1 MNSGISSLHKILKD
15 ETRQKIISLLNEKN
29 SLGYSELM
37 EATKAGSTGL
47 LNYHLKVLG
56 SLITKNEAGQYQLTE
71 KGKLASKLMLEF
83 PDDDEDDYHLYKQL
97 IWATLKQK
105 KPNYLLT
112 VKLLWLLSLLS
123 FIIVLILNAVSIN
136 NLIFTWLFF
145 VTGLMYLVL
154 YYRNKTKTKPK
165 RPLEIH
171 SV

>member
-15 ETRQKIISLLNEKN
+15 ETRQKIISLLNEKG
-29 SLGYSELM
+29 SLGYTELM

-56 SLITKNEAGQYQLTE
+56 NLITKNEAGQYLLTE
-71 KGKLASKLMLEF
+71 KGKLSSKLMLEF
-83 PDDDEDDYHLYKQL
+83 PDDDDDYHLYKQL

-105 KPNYLLT
+105 KPDYFLT
-112 VKLLWLLSLLS
+112 AKLLWLLSLLS
-123 FIIVLILNAVSIN
+123 LIIVLILNAVSIN

-145 VTGLMYLVL
+145 VTGLFYLVN

-165 RPLEIH
+165 P
-171 SV
+171 SS